1 MSDQQRTNSEVHLI
15 ERVRQPDSVCSAIR
29 ELSPHGGTI
38 VDFSSGRVGA
48 VSALDAEALPTSEAF
63 RWVRASDFE
72 RDLAAS
78 TRREFVR
85 LVHEIGSEPI
95 LDGNNIKEL
104 LAYGDSFSL
113 WWLSETSEKHAINH
127 PLRWWMYCAAVIDRL
142 FEEGQVEEGLQ
153 WNIWAPDATT
163 ADFYRSVIGQR
174 GRVVERGP
182 GRDGPPKPAEPIEVV
197 RAHLYACYV
206 VARALLMSAA
216 KRVTGGRTG
225 GAHVNEREQ
234 TRDDLGDEKHVIVV
248 SISDTGWKEIV
259 DPENHKS
266 NIDYYDSYM
275 GYMPWTLSDHG
286 ISVSWLRNTKAW
298 GEFREWKERCV
309 ARSGLRDASQHAVL
323 GSRAALRV
331 LRNTSRLITTFNR
344 LIATR
349 PSGGR
354 WSHSGRVLDHLIER
368 DLRTLCE
375 KSAVNLL
382 VQFEQYRRAVEEVRP
397 AAVLYKSEMFIPGRL
412 ISAAMKG
419 RARLIALQH
428 GIHIDEALPYQFDSR
443 DVDGREAPDHV
454 HYCPMPDIFAA
465 FGEYAV
471 EQFEEWDGFDAGNVV
486 PIGGVR
492 HDHLVRTLYARPEER
507 KELKL
512 TLRSRLDLPAE
523 APVVLLCTQQR
534 KDVGRWFDMV
544 LQGVE
549 ALQPDVFVAVQLHHA
564 HGGAEDVHAA
574 AAAARG
580 FEHYRIFKD
589 ATYPLI
595 ACSDV
600 VVTGPSTIVLE
611 SVLLDTP
618 ALSIAGSQDHETY
631 PYQRDGLAT
640 TISTP
645 AELGV
650 ALGQILEP
658 GAPEPGWQHRRRELL
673 RRHLWND
680 DAGACARLIELIEAE
695 ETGDARSS
703 SARFSNRKR
712 GFGSVPAN
720 KTKTADADT
729 LE

>member
-1 MSDQQRTNSEVHLI
+1 MSDQQRPGSEVHLI

-38 VDFSSGRVGA
+38 LDLSSGRVGA
-48 VSALDAEALPTSEAF
+48 VSALDAETLPATEAF

-72 RDLAAS
+72 RDLAER

-85 LVHEIGSEPI
+85 LVHEIGAAPI
-95 LDGNNIKEL
+95 VDGNNIKEL
-104 LAYGDSFSL
+104 LAYGDSISL
-113 WWLSETSEKHAINH
+113 WWLSQTSEKHAINH
-127 PLRWWMYCAAVIDRL
+127 PLRWWMYCAAVIDCL

-153 WNIWAPDATT
+153 WNVWAPDDIT
-163 ADFYRSVIGQR
+163 ADFYRSVIGHR
-174 GRVVERGP
+174 GRVVVRGP
-182 GRDGPPKPAEPIEVV
+182 GRDRPPKPVEPIEVV

-206 VARALLMSAA
+206 VARALLMSAV
-216 KRVTGGRTG
+216 KRMTGRTG
-225 GAHVNEREQ
+225 GAHVRERGQ
-234 TRDDLGDEKHVIVV
+234 ARDDLGDAKRVMVV

-259 DPENHKS
+259 DPENHES

-286 ISVSWLRNTKAW
+286 FSVSWLRNTKAW
-298 GEFREWKERCV
+298 GEFKAWRERCV

-323 GSRAALRV
+323 GPRAALRV
-331 LRNTSRLITTFNR
+331 LRNASRFITTFNR
-344 LIATR
+344 LVAAR
-349 PSGGR
+349 PSDGR
-354 WSHSGRVLDHLIER
+354 WSHGGRSLDHLVER
-368 DLRTLCE
+368 DLKTLCE
-375 KSAVNLL
+375 KRAVNLL
-382 VQFEQYRRAVEEVRP
+382 VQFEQYRSAVEQVRP
-397 AAVLYKSEMFIPGRL
+397 VVVLYKSEMFIPGRL

-419 RARLIALQH
+419 RTRLLALQH
-428 GIHIDEALPYQFDSR
+428 GIHIDEALPYQFDPR
-443 DVDGREAPDHV
+443 DVDGREAPDHIT
-454 HYCPMPDIFAA
+454 YCPMPDVFAA

-471 EQFEEWDGFDAGNVV
+471 EQFEEWGGFDADKVV

-492 HDHLVRTLYARPEER
+492 HDHLVLTLYAPPEKQ
-507 KELKL
+507 KELKR

-544 LQGVE
+544 LQGIG
-549 ALQPDVFVAVQLHHA
+549 ALRPEVFVAVQLHHA

-574 AAAARG
+574 AAARG
-580 FEHYRIFKD
+580 FDNYRIFKD

-611 SVLLDTP
+611 SILLDTP
-618 ALSIAGSQDHETY
+618 AISIAGSQAHETY

-645 AELGV
+645 AELGA
-650 ALGQILEP
+650 ALGQILER
-658 GAPEPGWQHRRRELL
+658 GTSDPEWQDRRRALL

-680 DAGACARLIELIEAE
+680 DAGACSRLIELIEAE
-695 ETGDARSS
+695 ETAGAWSS
-703 SARFSNRKR
+703 PVGLSRGKR
-712 GFGSVPAN
+712 ELRIAPAN
-720 KTKTADADT
+720 KSKASDADI